1 MLKLNAVFNTV
12 WGRLVFFVFISLHIN
27 LSHICMVKVLAVI
40 YNPKP
45 DNEHPHCL
53 SYGRS
58 LRRHSSSR
66 ILFTHI
72 IIIIRPLP
80 VRLVGMLWTITLFHH
95 YRSYTAFARS
105 SLSIPE
111 SLTGASRGCPIVFSL
126 FLEKPLPP
134 STAFTQS
141 GFHCHTKIKYWLL
154 TCFPFPFLIQK
165 AVTPINCRFC
175 RLANKSIWPF
185 IAL

>member
-1 MLKLNAVFNTV
+1 MGDPWEDTLLP
-12 WGRLVFFVFISLHIN
+12 GSYLHT
-27 LSHICMVKVLAVI
+27 
-40 YNPKP
+40 
-45 DNEHPHCL
+45 
-53 SYGRS
+53 
-58 LRRHSSSR
+58 SSSSFGPFR
-66 ILFTHI
+66 SDWSGCSEQLPYFT
-72 IIIIRPLP
+72 
-80 VRLVGMLWTITLFHH
+80 H
-95 YRSYTAFARS
+95 YRSDTAFARS

-175 RLANKSIWPF
+175 RLANKSIWLF
-185 IAL
+185 IALWMYIYFTSILLHYYLAY